1 MYDFLSMVFL
11 IDDFWGFFLKR
22 FGCFF
27 LVELIRLLL
36 GMFVCVM
43 LIVVLLF
50 VGGGVGGLV
59 GVVVNVEMYE

>member
-1 MYDFLSMVFL
+1 M
-11 IDDFWGFFLKR
+11 
-22 FGCFF
+22 
-27 LVELIRLLL
+27 L

-59 GVVVNVEMYE
+59 GVVVNVEMYEWMKGSKFMDVG